1 MVQMLST
8 RPLADI
14 PPFNN
19 VQNEIFDMV
28 KPAISEHITL
38 KDLINWFVCLFV
50 FEWIH
55 RNSWEWSVFSAQGG
69 LVLSILIDIGSFWTY
84 EVWERSCL
92 VLFEYLL
99 F

>member
-1 MVQMLST
+1 MLST

-38 KDLINWFVCLFV
+38 KDLINWFVCLFLNE
-50 FEWIH
+50 FIEIH
-55 RNSWEWSVFSAQGG
+55 ENDLF
-69 LVLSILIDIGSFWTY
+69 LVLKADLFFQFSLILVVFGLMKY
-84 EVWERSCL
+84 ENDL
-92 VLFEYLL
+92 V
-99 F
+99 